1 MVVRRRAPSGYL
13 DDGIHRQLPPAEIEV
28 AVLTDGRNDHGAY
41 NADVEDKVVDM
52 STDEES
58 DAEDDD
64 DGGESDDDDELQMGD
79 EGGAEEYWNGRL
91 DVLIDMTTTDDSRT
105 QSLKISWSTT
115 LNTLSRVQ
123 RIFKYPAANCQRL
136 FTWRVSAIPP
146 VVPAVLHATPR
157 MNVMFQFKAVG

>member
-123 RIFKYPAANCQRL
+123 RILKYPAANCQ
-136 FTWRVSAIPP
+136 
-146 VVPAVLHATPR
+146 
-157 MNVMFQFKAVG
+157 